1 MNWITALGLVA
12 ATLTTLSFLPQVIKT
27 WRMKSAEDLSL
38 GTFSML
44 CTGVACWLA
53 YGLLIGDLPIIL
65 ANGVTLV
72 LAGSVLVLAII
83 YKQRASPTSSEVSS
97 STSTASSESVP

>member
-1 MNWITALGLVA
+1 MDWITALGLLA

-38 GTFSML
+38 GTFGML
-44 CTGVACWLA
+44 CAGVFCWLV

-65 ANGVTLV
+65 ANAVTLV
-72 LAGSVLVLAII
+72 LAGSVLVLAIT
-83 YKQRASPTSSEVSS
+83 YKWRSSETGSTSSS
-97 STSTASSESVP
+97 STSTASSESLP